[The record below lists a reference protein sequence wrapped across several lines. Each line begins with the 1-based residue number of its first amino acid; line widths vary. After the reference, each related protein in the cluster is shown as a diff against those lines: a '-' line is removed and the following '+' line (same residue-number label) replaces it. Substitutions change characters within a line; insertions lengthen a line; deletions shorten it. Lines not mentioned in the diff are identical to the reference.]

1 VAGGRGRRAERI
13 APCAPL
19 AASIGMEK
27 TARKAASDRIFPLFP
42 HATPGDWTLAMNTI
56 AWVSILSD
64 HHI

>member
-1 VAGGRGRRAERI
+1 
-13 APCAPL
+13 
-19 AASIGMEK
+19 MEK